1 MTKEESY
8 MIKPIGD
15 RVVIELVEQ
24 EETTASGIVL
34 PGSAQEKPQEG
45 KVIAVGS
52 GKMVDGKKVELEVNE
67 NDHVVFS
74 KFAGTEVKY
83 KENEYLK
90 IGRASCRE
98 RGKIT
103 ATAVTIH
110 NNTRRTLGTT
120 CRSKTALAKS
130 TE

>member
-67 NDHVVFS
+67 NDHVVFC

-83 KENEYLK
+83 KENEYL
-90 IGRASCRE
+90 ILSE
-98 RGKIT
+98 NDISEI
-103 ATAVTIH
+103 V
-110 NNTRRTLGTT
+110 N
-120 CRSKTALAKS
+120 
-130 TE
+130 